1 MSSSGGGVPPLSVL
15 SLSSALPAVIAIA
28 IPGVNVVLVVA
39 IFVVAAYV
47 VIEQQYPGCRAIEQQ
62 AAYGLAGEAH
72 AEGSSLQPASLS
84 PRSAAAAAAA
94 TASTAA
100 LAAATK
106 TPASSLLLPA
116 S

>member
-1 MSSSGGGVPPLSVL
+1 MPPLLVL
-15 SLSSALPAVIAIA
+15 TLASALPAVIATA
-28 IPGVNVVLVVA
+28 IPGVIAVLVVA
-39 IFVVAAYV
+39 IFAVVAHV
-47 VIEQQYPGCRAIEQQ
+47 VVKRQYPGCRAIEQQ

-72 AEGSSLQPASLS
+72 AEGSSLQPASSS

-106 TPASSLLLPA
+106 TPASSLLSPA